1 MIFKFFLASKIDE
14 SYLTWSWN
22 NIRGVSRQ
30 HTVKN
35 AEKYLELDE
44 RYLITKIRGE
54 AKRSDSEVRRS
65 EARRSQILKIRTRRG
80 EARWKVVEA
89 KRSDSAKTCLVSGS
103 DCQFHATISNCVWSW
118 PQADCQGINQFRCVI
133 NYFYC
138 WALKNFFDSD

>member
-103 DCQFHATISNCVWSW
+103 GW
-118 PQADCQGINQFRCVI
+118 VI
-133 NYFYC
+133 E
-138 WALKNFFDSD
+138 